1 MVTKSKSKESTG
13 IDYGQMY
20 EFRDV
25 RYWIYKRRRS
35 PSSPLGKCWH
45 TRIKLKGEKDIR
57 VSTGKETLRTAR
69 EQAQELILEC
79 LIKKK
84 DGQAV
89 TSRKFQLVSEEYLDD
104 LENNPST
111 IKTKF
116 NKESKIVRLFLNP
129 FFGKMTADS
138 INEKIIYEYKKWRK
152 VYWKKHD
159 TEYTYVRN
167 GKTIKS
173 NRNYLKNQI
182 VKSSTL
188 HKEDC
193 VLRKILEHSRM
204 AGDIPD
210 TKVIKVKSDPV
221 KDNRRPSISESEWK
235 KVLKESNYRCS
246 EDRLWKNK
254 KKNSKKQDYIHEKT
268 LKQRIL
274 LHDFINFMVGSGLR
288 TSEGMDVKW
297 SDITPNNITEEVD
310 GKFKQVKSIKIFTAK
325 KSKKRKCDPQPY
337 VKEILDRIKKR
348 QFQFAKKNKF
358 KFTGKTEYVWSNEYG
373 VQVKDFKKS
382 FTKLLEAC
390 DLLYDEHNDKRAIG
404 SLRHTYGTFRK
415 NLGEVDNHELA
426 IQMGTSPEMILKHY
440 VHSDDYDR
448 STAVTRIKKSSKKK

>member
-138 INEKIIYEYKKWRK
+138 INEKIR
-152 VYWKKHD
+152 
-159 TEYTYVRN
+159 
-167 GKTIKS
+167 
-173 NRNYLKNQI
+173 
-182 VKSSTL
+182 
-188 HKEDC
+188 
-193 VLRKILEHSRM
+193 
-204 AGDIPD
+204 
-210 TKVIKVKSDPV
+210 
-221 KDNRRPSISESEWK
+221 
-235 KVLKESNYRCS
+235 
-246 EDRLWKNK
+246 
-254 KKNSKKQDYIHEKT
+254 
-268 LKQRIL
+268 
-274 LHDFINFMVGSGLR
+274 
-288 TSEGMDVKW
+288 
-297 SDITPNNITEEVD
+297 
-310 GKFKQVKSIKIFTAK
+310 
-325 KSKKRKCDPQPY
+325 
-337 VKEILDRIKKR
+337 
-348 QFQFAKKNKF
+348 
-358 KFTGKTEYVWSNEYG
+358 
-373 VQVKDFKKS
+373 
-382 FTKLLEAC
+382 
-390 DLLYDEHNDKRAIG
+390 
-404 SLRHTYGTFRK
+404 
-415 NLGEVDNHELA
+415 
-426 IQMGTSPEMILKHY
+426 
-440 VHSDDYDR
+440 
-448 STAVTRIKKSSKKK
+448 